1 MKYDLGNPRSE
12 SFGQKTGQLFHFLPT
27 KIHALSKPLK
37 RTLLL
42 AHIFGTLLYP
52 KKVRK
57 TMNEIGKI
65 FYRLEYSLKTC
76 E

>member
-12 SFGQKTGQLFHFLPT
+12 SFGQKTGQLFQQ
-27 KIHALSKPLK
+27 KYVHALAKPFK
-37 RTLLL
+37 RALLL

-57 TMNEIGKI
+57 TMNDV
-65 FYRLEYSLKTC
+65 
-76 E
+76 